1 MQKPVVAIAD
11 IHGMLDVFLAVVG
24 ALRDRI
30 GDFRLITLGDHVD
43 RGPDSAGVIDFVMN
57 PPGGLEVIALK
68 GNHEEAMVNS
78 LLHEMPDIKAK
89 WLKSG
94 GIEALESYGY
104 RNGKMPSRLLEHLEF
119 MQNLPACHDDGK
131 RLFVH
136 GGVDPW
142 KPLHEQTERDF
153 IHSRKHFLQNIHQ
166 LDRLV
171 VHGHTPSKNKQI
183 EYFKWRIN
191 LDTAVFKTGRMPAVV
206 FETQEADPR
215 FFMGTINRIEEV
227 MVPMVTRSGL

>member
-1 MQKPVVAIAD
+1 MF
-11 IHGMLDVFLAVVG
+11 FLVIVD
-24 ALRDRI
+24 ALRHRY

-57 PPGGLEVIALK
+57 PPGGMEVIALR

-78 LLHEMPDIKAK
+78 LLHEMPDLKAR

-94 GIEALESYGY
+94 GIQAMESYGY
-104 RNGKMPSRLLEHLEF
+104 RDGKMPSRLLEHLEF
-119 MQNLPACHDDGK
+119 MQNMPTFHDDGK

-136 GGVDPW
+136 AGVNPW
-142 KPLHEQTERDF
+142 KPLREQTDRDF
-153 IHSRKHFLQNIHQ
+153 VHSRKHFLENIHQ

-171 VHGHTPSKNKQI
+171 IHGHTPSKSKEI
-183 EYFKWRIN
+183 EYYQWRIN

-206 FETQEADPR
+206 FEAHDAEPR
-215 FFMGTINRIEEV
+215 FFIGTMDGMEV
-227 MVPMVTRSGL
+227 VKVPMVTRSAFRTRRT